1 LSFLLDTNVLSELR
15 KKNRNENVLTW
26 LEGTEPSA
34 LYLSVLVIGEARYG
48 IELRRRR
55 DPRHAAALERWYD
68 RVFEEHADRI
78 LDVGRAIADIWG
90 HIRAPRPLPAID
102 GLLAATALA
111 HDLTLV
117 TRNVRQLEGTGV
129 RLLNPFEPAA

>member
-1 LSFLLDTNVLSELR
+1 MSFLLDTNIISELR
-15 KKNRNENVLTW
+15 KKERNEHVVAW
-26 LEGTEPSA
+26 LAQVDADE
-34 LYLSVLVIGEARYG
+34 LYLSVLVLGEARYG

-55 DPRHAAALERWYD
+55 DPTHAAVLDRWYEVLVD
-68 RVFEEHADRI
+68 EHAGRI
-78 LDVGRAIADIWG
+78 LEVDRRVAELWGR
-90 HIRAPRPLPAID
+90 IRAPRPLPAID

-129 RLLNPFEPAA
+129 RMLNPFEPA